1 MDIEFHYYMTYLI
14 AARAGLPPEHAEII
28 AHAAQSVDDNHIR
41 YRVRS
46 PDGEYLNYV
55 SQTMDILKPTRQ
67 LAKIYPIFHF
77 IPGDPDA
84 PSAARKD
91 GRKDTWVT
99 TPNSPVAQKML
110 KAALASGDLY
120 RIGVSAHGFVDTWAH
135 QNFLGRRDAFNDLP
149 GCSWVKTLLN
159 VGHGSAGH
167 QPDQPALVWTDPR
180 LVEDRVDNRRRFLE
194 AAEALFIRLA
204 LHVDP
209 ARAREQLAA
218 DCAALVHD
226 LDTDIGHDDPRSDP
240 ALKRARIG
248 RYLARARMEGYG
260 GASLAPYDEYAWFNA
275 AIVEA
280 AAGLRQKLDDFLGL
294 ADDYVDQTTA
304 IPCTWRDP
312 TGYSHTDWYRLVE
325 AVKAHQIACWD
336 ILVAEALPGLGEDDL
351 PGKLA
356 G

>member
-14 AARAGLPPEHAEII
+14 AARAGFVPEHAELI

-41 YRVRS
+41 YRVKS
-46 PDGEYLNYV
+46 PGGEYLNYV

-91 GRKDTWVT
+91 GRKDAWVT

-110 KAALASGDLY
+110 KSALASGNLY
-120 RIGVSAHGFVDTWAH
+120 RIGVSAHGYVDTWAH
-135 QNFLGRRDAFNDLP
+135 QNFLGRRDAYNDLP
-149 GCSWVKTLLN
+149 GASWVKTLLN

-180 LVEDRVDNRRRFLE
+180 LVEARIDNRRRFLE
-194 AAEALFIRLA
+194 AAEALFIRLT
-204 LHVDP
+204 LHVNP
-209 ARAREQLAA
+209 ARTEEQLAV
-218 DCAALVHD
+218 DCAALGHD
-226 LDTDIGHDDPRSDP
+226 LNIDIGPADPHGDP
-240 ALKRARIG
+240 ALKKARIE
-248 RYLARARMEGYG
+248 RYLARARTAAYG
-260 GASLAPYDEYAWFNA
+260 GASLEPYDEYAWFNA
-275 AIVEA
+275 AIVEEV
-280 AAGLRQKLDDFLGL
+280 AGLRQKLDAFLGL
-294 ADDYVDQTTA
+294 ADDYIDQITA

-312 TGYSHTDWYRLVE
+312 IGYTHTDWHRLVE
-325 AVKAHQIACWD
+325 AVKAHQVACWD
-336 ILVAEALPGLGEDDL
+336 ILVAENLPGLGADDL